1 MDEKYAI
8 DLEHVVRIY
17 KRDEFEVRALDD
29 VTVQVPE
36 GRFVAIMGPSG
47 SGKTTML
54 NLVAGID
61 HATSGR
67 VTVGGEEIT
76 GMKERGLA
84 GWRARHIGLV
94 FQFYN
99 LIPVLTAFEN
109 VELPLLLTNLSK
121 AERRQHVETA
131 LKVVGLADRMDH
143 YPRQLSGGQ
152 EQRVAIARAIVGDPT
167 IIVADEPTGDLD
179 AKSAEEILGLMVDLN
194 RQFHKTIVMVT
205 HDPRAERYVDTVYRL
220 DKGVLVGIEAG
231 KRANAPESA
240 GATG

>member
-1 MDEKYAI
+1 MADRYAVE
-8 DLEHVVRIY
+8 LEHVTRIY
-17 KRDEFEVRALDD
+17 KRDEFEIRALDD
-29 VTVQVPE
+29 VTVKVPE
-36 GRFVAIMGPSG
+36 GHFVGIMGPSG

-54 NLVAGID
+54 NLIAGID

-67 VTVGGEEIT
+67 VAVGDEEIT
-76 GMKERGLA
+76 GMKERELA

-109 VELPLLLTNLSK
+109 VELPLLLTSLGK
-121 AERRQHVETA
+121 AERREHVETA

-152 EQRVAIARAIVGDPT
+152 EQRVAIARAIVADPT

-179 AKSAEEILGLMVDLN
+179 AKSAEEILELMNRLN
-194 RQFHKTIVMVT
+194 QEFRKTIVMVT
-205 HDPRAERYVDTVYRL
+205 HDPKAAGRAHRMVHL
-220 DKGVLVGIEAG
+220 DKGVLHSE
-231 KRANAPESA
+231 EL
-240 GATG
+240 TGTGTLEKV